1 MRFAPLPAL
10 YSAQFLSAFA
20 DNMILFIT
28 LEILKL
34 NHYPDYYL
42 PFVQGSFFL
51 AYLVLAPWVGRIA
64 DRHPKARVLLLG
76 NILKAVG
83 ILLMF
88 IGVDPA
94 REERVARLAR
104 FIREGRYPE
113 PGQPEVLMGQRLL
126 DKLGLKVGQRF
137 TLVANTAFGSLNG
150 RTLRVVGS
158 IVSGLP
164 FLDDRTLY
172 MPIDEAQ
179 NFVDLNGGV
188 TEIVAFARSEG
199 EIPAVAKSIQA
210 AIDSQQEAGRYVA
223 QPYYVAS
230 PLMSQ
235 MNLGKV
241 IYNAIYGIIILL
253 ASFVI
258 MNTMWMIVSER
269 TREIGALGALGFTK
283 RQISLL
289 FMYEAAALGFVGSL
303 LGVMV
308 GGTLTKILSITGI
321 DFAKA
326 VSGMDPKILYPTK
339 IFPAF
344 SFGILIFAMVLGTVI
359 PMLAAYFPARRAQR
373 LNPAEALRAV

>member
-1 MRFAPLPAL
+1 MLVVMRDHATPQEIEHVVDLLHETGAE
-10 YSAQFLSAFA
+10 AHLS
-20 DNMILFIT
+20 T
-28 LEILKL
+28 GEVKT
-34 NHYPDYYL
+34 
-42 PFVQGSFFL
+42 V
-51 AYLVLAPWVGRIA
+51 
-64 DRHPKARVLLLG
+64 
-76 NILKAVG
+76 
-83 ILLMF
+83 

-188 TEIVAFARSEG
+188 TEIVALARSEG

-326 VSGMDPKILYPTK
+326 VTGMDPKILYPTK